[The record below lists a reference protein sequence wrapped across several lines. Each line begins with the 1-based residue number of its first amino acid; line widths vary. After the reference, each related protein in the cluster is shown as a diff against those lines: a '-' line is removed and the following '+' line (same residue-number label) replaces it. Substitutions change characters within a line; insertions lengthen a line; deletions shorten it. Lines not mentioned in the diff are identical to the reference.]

1 MIEARSTIAPAPFCS
16 ITRAAVE
23 LPLSDWDKVVAVNL
37 TGVFLCSQ
45 AAAGRRLSAFGDNRI
60 ELAPDPQAGK
70 RGVGDQR
77 QTFAGK
83 VVDDGEDPEPPAV
96 APLIM
101 QEIQRPA
108 LVWALR

>member
-1 MIEARSTIAPAPFCS
+1 MPFDAALLRPAQDRHAGQFG
-16 ITRAAVE
+16 AVVG
-23 LPLSDWDKVVAVNL
+23 D
-37 TGVFLCSQ
+37 
-45 AAAGRRLSAFGDNRI
+45 AGGGLSAFGDDRI
-60 ELAPDPQAGK
+60 ELAPDPPTGK